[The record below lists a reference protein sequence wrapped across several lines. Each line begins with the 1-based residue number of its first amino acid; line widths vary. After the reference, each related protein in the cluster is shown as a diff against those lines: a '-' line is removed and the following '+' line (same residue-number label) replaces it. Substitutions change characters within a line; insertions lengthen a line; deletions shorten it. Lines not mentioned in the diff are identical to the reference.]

1 VQPLVIITCKV
12 HEQFITSLKRNGY
25 DVILNETITYKELEE
40 EISKAAGLVVSTRI
54 KIDQPMIDKAHSLLW
69 IGRLGS
75 GMELIDVEYAT
86 LKNIKC
92 ISSPEGNRNAVA
104 EHSLGLLLNLTKKIS
119 ASSRE
124 VINNQWNR
132 ERNRGMELYGK
143 TIGIIGFGNT
153 GSAFAGLLSVF
164 NTTMLVY
171 DKYKFNFGRGNI
183 KEANLEQISR
193 YAEVIS
199 LHVPLNSDTFHMAND
214 AFFCSLK
221 EKPFFISTCRGKVTD
236 TKALISAIDKG
247 FIRGAGLDVLENEK
261 LETYTSG
268 EKEQLDW
275 LLQQPN
281 VLITPHIAGYSE
293 EATLK
298 MAKVLLQKL
307 GIE

>member
-1 VQPLVIITCKV
+1 MQPLVIITCKV